1 MGDKDIMKKFE
12 VVQEIEGEAR
22 QVINNFLDMAIR
34 DYKAK
39 KAYPYDSSCF
49 QFITY
54 LYIYAVIDC
63 SLRLISIWL

>member
-22 QVINNFLDMAIR
+22 QVINNFLDMALR

-39 KAYPYDSSCF
+39 KAY
-49 QFITY
+49 
-54 LYIYAVIDC
+54 A
-63 SLRLISIWL
+63 